1 MRLAIAALLVAG
13 AASLAI
19 VPAPGS
25 FAIALPVMVA
35 TFLLGGARLAL
46 DLIELDAVELAA
58 DAGLLVAVGVALVQ
72 IPREYA
78 DLRERDPELARA
90 WRDALAE
97 AVEACLAA
105 GLVAAGFDGPT
116 GAYVMAEDAGA

>member
-1 MRLAIAALLVAG
+1 MRLAIAALLVVG

-58 DAGLLVAVGVALVQ
+58 DVGLLVAVGVALVQ
-72 IPREYA
+72 VPIGNT
-78 DLRERDPELARA
+78 
-90 WRDALAE
+90 ALTAI
-97 AVEACLAA
+97 L
-105 GLVAAGFDGPT
+105 LL
-116 GAYVMAEDAGA
+116 AGAATQVLRRGLAGIMR